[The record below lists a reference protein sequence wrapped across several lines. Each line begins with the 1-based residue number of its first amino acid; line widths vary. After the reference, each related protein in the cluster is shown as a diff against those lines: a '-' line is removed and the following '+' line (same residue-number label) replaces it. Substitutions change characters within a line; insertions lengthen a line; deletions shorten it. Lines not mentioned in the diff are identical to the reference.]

1 MHEIVKIMVVDSY
14 SLDELVSRLS
24 NTGQFHTPVP
34 QDVYMWID

>member
-1 MHEIVKIMVVDSY
+1 MSLIDVQC